1 MYGSLLITYLAA
13 ISAGIAVT
21 CLLILVIDLIRY
33 LEIEHSLSEDSK
45 ILPVMFKLALP
56 FTPNV
61 IRLIKGPSFDSIR
74 DKLHQKLQMCGYDLS
89 ISPDELLAVR
99 IIYGI
104 LGFIFMFY
112 CAFNGNTLI
121 GATMFSLLLIY
132 PPFWIKKKI
141 QQRHLQI
148 LKALPNVLDLLTLS
162 VEAGKDFMTA
172 MRDILAKRKRDALCE
187 ELDRSFKEIQ
197 LGKSRAQALREL
209 SKRVQQPDLTT
220 VMNSIIQA
228 EELGVSIAE
237 LLRIQGDL
245 LRGKRFARAE
255 KLANE
260 APVKI
265 LMPMVLFIFPSVFV
279 VLLVPTLMHAFKTVL

>member
-1 MYGSLLITYLAA
+1 MFGSPLFTYLAA
-13 ISAGIAVT
+13 ISAGVAVT
-21 CLLILVIDLIRY
+21 SLLVLIIDLVRY
-33 LEIEHSLSEDSK
+33 LEIEHNLSEDSK

-61 IRLIKGPSFDSIR
+61 IRFIKGPSFDNIR
-74 DKLHQKLQMCGYDLS
+74 DRLHQKLQMCGYDLS
-89 ISPDELLAVR
+89 ISPDEFLAVR

-104 LGFIFMFY
+104 LGFCLLFY
-112 CAFNGNTLI
+112 CAFTGKTLL
-121 GATMFSLLLIY
+121 GSMFFFMLLIY
-132 PPFWIKKKI
+132 PPLWIRNKI

-197 LGKSRAQALREL
+197 LGKSRADALREL

-265 LMPMVLFIFPSVFV
+265 LLPMVLFIFPSVFV
-279 VLLVPTLMHAFKTVL
+279 ILLVPTLMHAFKTVL